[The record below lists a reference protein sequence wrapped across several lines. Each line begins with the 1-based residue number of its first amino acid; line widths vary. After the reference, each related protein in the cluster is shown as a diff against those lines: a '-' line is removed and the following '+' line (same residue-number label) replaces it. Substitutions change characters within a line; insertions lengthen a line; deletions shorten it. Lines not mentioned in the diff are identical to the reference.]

1 MYRYIQA
8 DLLDLEE
15 SFADAKKDLNDF
27 ECDEEIEQGEKMY
40 DDLEEMHTKYYE
52 NQMRL
57 LRIILTISISISL
70 VSHKTLAGR

>member
-1 MYRYIQA
+1 MSDMYRYIQA

-52 NQMRL
+52 NQIEAIEDYL
-57 LRIILTISISISL
+57 DNIYIHF
-70 VSHKTLAGR
+70 VSKP